1 MSKYPFSLTAI
12 CFFWIALPAAAQI
25 DISAGN
31 ATIRTLFNGQP
42 MPGLCNMNYTSDA
55 GTISCNGTYQN
66 IPAGSYTLTSYQ
78 GYPIPAVPFTVT
90 AGQTTTVDVEV
101 GGGMGVIT
109 GTVLINGLVPN
120 PAPYVIPAPTP
131 GYSVTDNTG
140 RFRFLAVA
148 GAGTG
153 RVQNQSNGNIMAN
166 FSFNVPAGT
175 ELDIGNIAIS
185 SGNANIRTLFN
196 GQPMPGLCNM
206 NYSSA
211 AGTIS
216 CNGSYQNIPAGSYTL
231 TSYQGY
237 PIPAVP
243 FTVTAGQTTAVDV
256 EVGGGMG
263 VITGTVFINGFV
275 RNPAPYVIPAP
286 TPGYS
291 VTDNTGRFRFLALAG
306 PGSGRVQNQSN
317 GNILANFTFNAVAG
331 QVRDLGSIGSTTLNG
346 AIINKSGPINSKT
359 WTIRLSNTGANTA
372 NGTLLTGLTLAQT
385 SGAACPAPTI
395 LSSFPINAGLL
406 APGTNANVTVNINF
420 GSCAPS
426 SRFTATLSYSANGG
440 SATGTRAYALQ
451 QP

>member
-1 MSKYPFSLTAI
+1 MPKHSFTLAVA
-12 CFFWIALPAAAQI
+12 CFLWAAVPAAAQI

-42 MPGLCNMNYTSDA
+42 VPGVCNMYFTSAA
-55 GTISCNGTYQN
+55 GGVSCNGSYLN
-66 IPAGSYTLTSYQ
+66 IPAGAYTLANDN
-78 GYPIPAVPFTVT
+78 GFPIPAVPFTVT
-90 AGQTTTVDVEV
+90 AGQTTMVDVEV
-101 GGGMGVIT
+101 GGVMGVIT
-109 GTVLINGLVPN
+109 GTVSINGQVPN
-120 PAPYVIPAPTP
+120 PIPYVIPTPSP
-131 GYSVTDNTG
+131 GYS
-140 RFRFLAVA
+140 
-148 GAGTG
+148 
-153 RVQNQSNGNIMAN
+153 I
-166 FSFNVPAGT
+166 
-175 ELDIGNIAIS
+175 
-185 SGNANIRTLFN
+185 
-196 GQPMPGLCNM
+196 
-206 NYSSA
+206 
-211 AGTIS
+211 
-216 CNGSYQNIPAGSYTL
+216 
-231 TSYQGY
+231 
-237 PIPAVP
+237 
-243 FTVTAGQTTAVDV
+243 
-256 EVGGGMG
+256 
-263 VITGTVFINGFV
+263 
-275 RNPAPYVIPAP
+275 
-286 TPGYS
+286 
-291 VTDNTGRFRFLALAG
+291 TDNTGRFRFLALAG

-426 SRFTATLSYSANGG
+426 SRFTATLTYSANGG